1 MDNNILRGGSNLSTL
16 VFSFN
21 TRDIQSYFYGK
32 RQFQVGNFSKYNSYE
47 KKKHEKFYYLFIYL
61 FIMETIPDLLI
72 IVFFCRSNEQLKGKL
87 RHECS
92 TEVTTEEC
100 ILYFLHHKNG
110 RLALESTRKPKVC
123 PDKCHLGRT
132 SSKLSPRTF
141 YRPDLLPLGLREQA
155 SRERGDLSFS

>member
-1 MDNNILRGGSNLSTL
+1 MGVQTFLRWFFLLIQEIFRVIFTANVSFKWGISQNTILM
-16 VFSFN
+16 
-21 TRDIQSYFYGK
+21 K
-32 RQFQVGNFSKYNSYE
+32 

-61 FIMETIPDLLI
+61 FIQETIPDLLI

-132 SSKLSPRTF
+132 SSNFHHEHSIVPT
-141 YRPDLLPLGLREQA
+141 YCPWVSEDEA
-155 SRERGDLSFS
+155 SWKRLDLSFS